1 MIRKIGAMLIAACL
15 LLASAAGCATSGQP
29 PAAPQTQASANSAA
43 GAGASAGTSAEASS
57 EAAAAADGAPVQLAI
72 YTYWFPSTVVQSYD
86 EVAGLTKLAELA
98 NVKIEWHTPSSG
110 QNELEAFNIML
121 ASGDYPDIIQHR
133 WTDYP
138 GGLQK
143 LLSDGVIQPLQP
155 FLDAGKAPSYNA
167 YILENEDLWRQTSL
181 SDGSIAHFAQ
191 LELNLKRLA
200 YEGFFARGDWLES
213 LGLEAPSTVDEFY
226 AMLKAFKERDPN
238 GNGQADEIPFAF
250 DKNFTGIKA
259 LAPAWGA
266 LMDFNYAPGTT
277 DVVFGPA
284 QPEYRAFIET
294 MAKWYAEGLLDTEGV
309 SVDTKTLEAKF
320 SSGTAG
326 SMFGNVGEINTFL
339 GYTKEAMPEFSI
351 VPLPYLTG
359 PAGKPYVYSRE
370 RVMYSGRR
378 GAAISAT
385 CSDTDAA
392 LRYLDSFYNP
402 ETMDYA
408 IWGIEGESY
417 TVDADGSKH
426 FTDKITNDPE
436 GLPVVQALTRYAF
449 PVWGWWKPLPFDVY
463 NEIELGVNAPLGE
476 EANKL
481 WFESDR
487 SILPPIIQLSDAESN
502 EYANIMNEVNTFV
515 LENTTKFMIGTT
527 PLSEYDSYLAT
538 LESLKI
544 GRATEILQGALSE
557 YSGKTR

>member
-1 MIRKIGAMLIAACL
+1 
-15 LLASAAGCATSGQP
+15 
-29 PAAPQTQASANSAA
+29 
-43 GAGASAGTSAEASS
+43 
-57 EAAAAADGAPVQLAI
+57 
-72 YTYWFPSTVVQSYD
+72 
-86 EVAGLTKLAELA
+86 
-98 NVKIEWHTPSSG
+98 
-110 QNELEAFNIML
+110 
-121 ASGDYPDIIQHR
+121 
-133 WTDYP
+133 
-138 GGLQK
+138 
-143 LLSDGVIQPLQP
+143 
-155 FLDAGKAPSYNA
+155 
-167 YILENEDLWRQTSL
+167 
-181 SDGSIAHFAQ
+181 
-191 LELNLKRLA
+191 
-200 YEGFFARGDWLES
+200 
-213 LGLEAPSTVDEFY
+213 
-226 AMLKAFKERDPN
+226 
-238 GNGQADEIPFAF
+238 
-250 DKNFTGIKA
+250 
-259 LAPAWGA
+259 
-266 LMDFNYAPGTT
+266 
-277 DVVFGPA
+277 
-284 QPEYRAFIET
+284 
-294 MAKWYAEGLLDTEGV
+294 MAKWYSEGLLDTEGV
-309 SVDTKTLEAKF
+309 SIDTKTLEAKF

-426 FTDKITNDPE
+426 FTDKITKDPE

-476 EANKL
+476 EANNL

-487 SILPPIIQLSDAESN
+487 SILPPIIQFSDADSN
-502 EYANIMNEVNTFV
+502 EYASIMNEVNTFV

-544 GRATEILQGALSE
+544 GRATEILQGALNE